1 MVNTVRSVGRVRMA
15 TKAIKYDI
23 VIEDGEVDLI
33 VTVNHRIQSG
43 WKPVGGPSVFINDE
57 GKRMMMQAIA
67 K

>member
-1 MVNTVRSVGRVRMA
+1 MA

-23 VIEDGEVDLI
+23 VIKDGEVDLI
-33 VTVNHRIQSG
+33 VAVNHRIQSG

-57 GKRMMMQAIA
+57 GKRIIMQAIA